1 LGVAAFRQNRP
12 EKSDRAGGSFFMRRS
27 DVPTPAL
34 LVDID
39 ILDRNIAIMADW
51 SRQSGVRLRPH
62 AKAHKCVEVGQR
74 IMAAGALGISCATIG
89 EAEAMALGGIT
100 GILITAP
107 LASSES
113 LDRLRRLLLRG
124 ADVTIVADHPD
135 SVARLADLAAG
146 SGRKLGILVDVDV
159 GMGRTGCHD
168 IPDAVALAKQV
179 KAAAS
184 LTYAGIQAYWGNL
197 QHVTPFAERV
207 QRIGVQIERV
217 RATVGA
223 LAAAGMKPG
232 IVSGGGT
239 GSHRIDAT
247 AGLFTEIQP
256 GSYLFMDSAYRAIS
270 ISENDNPFQPSL
282 FVAATVVS
290 VNTPGRIV
298 VNAGWKAFA
307 ADSGKP
313 AALRGAPAG
322 AEYRFMGDEHGALDF
337 PGDAA
342 KPKLGAIIEFL
353 TSHCDPTVNL
363 YGAFHVVRGDE
374 VIDIWPIR
382 ARY

>member
-1 LGVAAFRQNRP
+1 
-12 EKSDRAGGSFFMRRS
+12 MRRS

-39 ILDRNIAIMADW
+39 ILDRNIAVMSDW
-51 SRQSGVRLRPH
+51 SQQTGVNLRPH
-62 AKAHKCVEVGQR
+62 AKAHKCAEVGQR

-89 EAEAMALGGIT
+89 EAEAMALGGLA
-100 GILITAP
+100 GILVTAP
-107 LASSES
+107 LTSPEAIT
-113 LDRLRRLLLRG
+113 RLGRLLLRG
-124 ADVTIVADHPD
+124 ADVAVVADHPT
-135 SVARLADLAAG
+135 SVSLLADLAAG
-146 SGRKLGILVDVDV
+146 AGRALDVVVDVDV

-168 IPDAVALAKQV
+168 IADAVALARQV
-179 KAAAS
+179 TAAPS
-184 LTYAGIQAYWGNL
+184 LRYAGIQAYWGNL
-197 QHVTPFAERV
+197 QHVTPFAERA
-207 QRIGVQIERV
+207 RLIGVQIERV
-217 RATVGA
+217 RATVAA
-223 LAAAGMKPG
+223 LASAGMKPG

-239 GSHRIDAT
+239 GSHRIDTT

-256 GSYLFMDSAYRAIS
+256 GSYLFMDSCYRAIS
-270 ISENDNPFQPSL
+270 ISENDNPFLPSL

-290 VNTPGRIV
+290 VNTPGRVV

-313 AALRGAPAG
+313 VALRGGPAN
-322 AEYRFMGDEHGALDF
+322 AEFRFMGDEHGALDF
-337 PGDAA
+337 KGQDA
-342 KPKLGAIIEFL
+342 PKLGSIIEFL

-363 YGAFHVVRGDE
+363 YSAFHVVRGDE

>member
-1 LGVAAFRQNRP
+1 
-12 EKSDRAGGSFFMRRS
+12 MRRS

-34 LVDID
+34 LIDIN
-39 ILDRNIAIMADW
+39 ILDRNIAIMRDW
-51 SRQSGVRLRPH
+51 SKQSGVKLRPH

-89 EAEAMALGGIT
+89 EAEVMAVGGIS

-107 LASSES
+107 MVAADAIE
-113 LDRLRRLLLRG
+113 RLRRLMLRG
-124 ADVTIVADHPD
+124 VSLAIVADHPD
-135 SVARLADLAAG
+135 SVKLLADVAAG
-146 SGRKLGILVDVDV
+146 AGGKIDVLVDIDV

-168 IPDAVALAKQV
+168 IPAAVALAKQV
-179 KAAAS
+179 KASPS
-184 LTYAGIQAYWGNL
+184 LHYAGIQAYWGNL

-207 QRIGVQIERV
+207 QRIGVQMQKV
-217 RATVGA
+217 RDTIKALTGA
-223 LAAAGMKPG
+223 ELKPA

-239 GSHRIDAT
+239 GSHRIDSL

-282 FVAATVVS
+282 FVAASVVS
-290 VNTPGRIV
+290 VNTPGRVV

-322 AEYRFMGDEHGALDF
+322 SEYRFMGDEHGALDF
-337 PGDAA
+337 STDAA
-342 KPKLGAIIEFL
+342 KPRLGSTIEFL

-363 YGAFHVVRGDE
+363 YGAFHVVQGEE
-374 VIDIWPIR
+374 VVDIWPIR